1 MAGKFR
7 FRLEV
12 VRRVRK
18 QAQDA
23 QRRVVAD
30 AVESIKKLESRIGQ
44 LTSDLHRTMDRTRDA
59 RRPHQL
65 DLSSLRRHQVYRG
78 CIHGWLLESAN
89 ELAER
94 QAALDGARSKLAETT
109 KRYKAIEKLR
119 ERKWASHVHAFGR
132 AEQVG
137 YDEMAAVRYVR
148 ARGACRAG
156 GDGS

>member
-30 AVESIKKLESRIGQ
+30 AVQRVKNLESRIDR
-44 LTSDLHRTMDRTRDA
+44 LTSDLHRTMDQTRDVG
-59 RRPHQL
+59 RPRQM
-65 DLSSLRRHQVYRG
+65 DLPSLRRHQVYRG

-89 ELAER
+89 DLTVR
-94 QAALDGARSKLAETT
+94 QAALDGERSKLAETS
-109 KRYKAIEKLR
+109 KRLKAIEKLR
-119 ERKWASHVHAFGR
+119 ERKWASHVQALGR
-132 AEQVG
+132 VERAG
-137 YDEMAAVRYVR
+137 YDEMAAGRYVR
-148 ARGACRAG
+148 ARGTCRAG